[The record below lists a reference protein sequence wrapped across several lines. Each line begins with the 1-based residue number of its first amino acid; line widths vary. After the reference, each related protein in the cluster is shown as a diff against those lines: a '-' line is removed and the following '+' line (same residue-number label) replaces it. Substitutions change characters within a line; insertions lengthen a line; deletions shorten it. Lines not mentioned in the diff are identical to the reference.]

1 MISISLTPYSQ
12 RLSFHTYNSSESSV
26 IRDDNDHL
34 PADAS
39 RIVTAP
45 SKTLNDRSTSMV
57 KSTCPIKKCPHSFF
71 FCFTPLTYLYTQN
84 IPGVSMRLIRCLF
97 QGIVIAAD
105 VIVIPLSRSC
115 SI

>member
-1 MISISLTPYSQ
+1 MISIGLTPYSQ
-12 RLSFHTYNSSESSV
+12 RLSFHSCNASQSSL
-26 IRDDNDHL
+26 IRDDDDHL

-57 KSTCPIKKCPHSFF
+57 KSTCPIRKKCSHSFF
-71 FCFTPLTYLYTQN
+71 FCSTYFSIQN

-97 QGIVIAAD
+97 HGIVIAAE